1 MESVKI
7 TIEGMTCQH
16 CVKAVEVEL
25 SELDVNVLGVNIGSA
40 EVRYDSLKV
49 KPKEL
54 NEAIENAGYKVIAIE
69 NLDK

>member
-40 EVRYDSLKV
+40 EVRFDPLKV
-49 KPKEL
+49 KSNEL
-54 NEAIENAGYKVIAIE
+54 HDAIENAGYKVVSIDKIE
-69 NLDK
+69 K

>member
-40 EVRYDSLKV
+40 EVRYDPLKV
-49 KPKEL
+49 KAKEL
-54 NEAIENAGYKVIAIE
+54 DEAIANAGYKVVSIE
-69 NLDK
+69 NLNN

>member
-25 SELDVNVLGVNIGSA
+25 SELDVNVLGVSIGSA

-49 KPKEL
+49 KSKEL
-54 NEAIENAGYKVIAIE
+54 DEAIENAGFKVVSIE
-69 NLDK
+69 TLNK

>member
-25 SELDVNVLGVNIGSA
+25 SELDVNVLGVKIGSA

-49 KPKEL
+49 KPKEID
-54 NEAIENAGYKVIAIE
+54 EAIENAGFKVVAIE
-69 NLDK
+69 SLGK